1 MRLPSLRWL
10 GEVGRRARLGS
21 LRTAICVPQPHLP
34 GAEHVASVEW
44 GTRNRGVTGVRQA
57 GGVSYLLRIV
67 VPDRPGVL
75 GAVATA
81 LGAAGADILS
91 LDVIERSPG
100 RAVDDIVLELPPD
113 RLADSLVSAAAQ
125 VPGVSVESIRPY
137 AGQIDPHREL
147 ELLDRL
153 ANASG
158 EPFGV
163 LADGVTRIFRA
174 GWALVL
180 DAPMGG
186 SALVLAAGGAA
197 PELDALQVPWW
208 PPKPAR
214 SVALNESWAPADW
227 ARLGTEL
234 AVAPLGAG
242 ALLVG
247 RPALRWL
254 PSELLRLQHF
264 AAIAATVTA
273 GTG

>member
-1 MRLPSLRWL
+1 M
-10 GEVGRRARLGS
+10 
-21 LRTAICVPQPHLP
+21 
-34 GAEHVASVEW
+34 
-44 GTRNRGVTGVRQA
+44 
-57 GGVSYLLRIV
+57 SYLLRVV

-100 RAVDDIVLELPPD
+100 RAVDDIVLELPAD
-113 RLADSLVSAAAQ
+113 RLADSLVTAATQ
-125 VPGVSVESIRPY
+125 VPGVTVESIRPY

-147 ELLDRL
+147 ELLDGL
-153 ANASG
+153 ANGTG
-158 EPFGV
+158 EPLKV

-174 GWALVL
+174 GWAVVL
-180 DAPMGG
+180 GEPVAGT
-186 SALVLAAGGAA
+186 AAVLASGGAA
-197 PELDALQVPWW
+197 PELDELDVPWW
-208 PPKPAR
+208 PPRPAR
-214 SVALNESWAPADW
+214 TLPETQDWAPADW
-227 ARLGTEL
+227 DRLGIEL
-234 AVAPLGAG
+234 AVAPLGSG

-273 GTG
+273 AAEGA